1 MQKGIKLYWRL
12 ATICDGL
19 PPLGHVSLISCLSQ
33 VSQGLVRYTLINA
46 NCPALL
52 WHTHASLHISTNI
65 PRRYSILFVVFDVNI
80 LINILMYPLHSEYLC
95 IILVR
100 VYQGPG
106 LHCTCLWSQSCYPS
120 NLLSAHSSRTP
131 TAAKCRR

>member
-65 PRRYSILFVVFDVNI
+65 HRRYGVLFVVCDA
-80 LINILMYPLHSEYLC
+80 NILMYRLHSEYLC
-95 IILVR
+95 IILFR

-106 LHCTCLWSQSCYPS
+106 LHCTYPGYYARLTYIS
-120 NLLSAHSSRTP
+120 PNET
-131 TAAKCRR
+131 